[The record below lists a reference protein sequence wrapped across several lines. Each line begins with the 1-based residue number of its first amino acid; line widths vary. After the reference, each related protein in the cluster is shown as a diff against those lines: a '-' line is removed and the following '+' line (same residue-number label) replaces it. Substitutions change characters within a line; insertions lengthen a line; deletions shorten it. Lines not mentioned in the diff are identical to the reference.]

1 MLINMKEMLE
11 VAEQNHFAVGAFNAT
26 ESSLFRSVV
35 EEAEAQ
41 DAPAIVQVAP
51 GEFDFATREFYTY
64 VRERLAGSRVP
75 FVLHLD
81 HGKNMEQCMKAIQA
95 GFTSVMLDGS
105 ELPYEE
111 NVRVTREVADLA
123 HMVGVSVEGE
133 VGTIGVMSNSE
144 EGGVEHVTYTD
155 PGDVVDFV
163 NRTGV
168 DCLAIAIGTAHG
180 IYPKGFVPKLQLELL
195 EEIKKVSSVPLVLH
209 GGSNNPDEEI
219 RRACRIGIRKVNIS
233 SDFKYA
239 FFKKVNQVIEETGG
253 FIPAKVL
260 TTGICE
266 ARKVIR
272 EKMELFGS
280 LGKGG
285 LYREEKGNDQF

>member
-1 MLINMKEMLE
+1 MLINMKEMLAI
-11 VAEQNHFAVGAFNAT
+11 VNKNHFAVGAFNAT

-51 GEFDFATREFYTY
+51 GEFEFATKEFYTY

-81 HGKNMEQCMKAIQA
+81 HGKSVEQCMKAIQA

-111 NVRVTREVADLA
+111 NVSLTKEMSGLA
-123 HMVGVSVEGE
+123 HMVDVSVEGE
-133 VGTIGVMSNSE
+133 IGTIGVMSNSE
-144 EGGVEHVTYTD
+144 EGGVEHVTYTN
-155 PGDVVDFV
+155 PEDVVDFV
-163 NRTGV
+163 TKTGV

-195 EEIKKVSSVPLVLH
+195 EKIQAVSPVPLVLH

-219 RRACRIGIRKVNIS
+219 REACRIGIRKVNIS

-260 TTGICE
+260 NPGIE
-266 ARKVIR
+266 DAKQVIR

-280 LGKGG
+280 LGKAG
-285 LYREEKGNDQF
+285 LYR

>member
-11 VAEQNHFAVGAFNAT
+11 IADQHHFAVGAFNAT
-26 ESSLFRSVV
+26 ESSLFRAVV

-41 DAPAIVQVAP
+41 NAPAIVQVAP
-51 GEFDFATREFYTY
+51 GEFDFATREFYSY
-64 VRERLAGSRVP
+64 VRERLSNSRVP

-81 HGKNMEQCMKAIQA
+81 HGKNLQQCLKAIQA

-105 ELPYEE
+105 EFTYDE
-111 NVRVTREVADLA
+111 NVLLTKEITSMA

-133 VGTIGVMSNSE
+133 LGTIGIMNHSD
-144 EGGVEHVTYTD
+144 EGGVDHITYTD
-155 PGDVVDFV
+155 PDDVVDFV
-163 NRTGV
+163 TKTGV
-168 DCLAIAIGTAHG
+168 DCLAVAIGTAHG
-180 IYPKGFVPKLQLELL
+180 IYPKGFIPKLQLDLL
-195 EEIKKVSSVPLVLH
+195 EKISKVSPVPLVLH
-209 GGSNNPDEEI
+209 GGSNNPDDEI
-219 RRACRIGIRKVNIS
+219 RKACEIGIRKVNIS

-260 TTGICE
+260 TPGIE
-266 ARKVIR
+266 DAKIVIR

-280 LGKGG
+280 LGKAQ
-285 LYREEKGNDQF
+285 LYK

>member
-1 MLINMKEMLE
+1 MLINMEEMLT
-11 VAEQNHFAVGAFNAT
+11 VADKNQFAVGAFNAT
-26 ESSLFRSVV
+26 ESSLFRAVV

-41 DAPAIVQVAP
+41 NAPAIVQVAP
-51 GEFDFATREFYTY
+51 GEFDFATRDFYQY
-64 VRERLAGSRVP
+64 VRARLSNSKVP

-81 HGKNMEQCMKAIQA
+81 HGKTIQQCMKAIQA

-111 NVRVTREVADLA
+111 NVRLTKEVTDLA

-133 VGTIGVMSNSE
+133 IGTIGVMSNSD
-144 EGGVEHVTYTD
+144 EGGVENVTYTN
-155 PGDVVDFV
+155 PEDVIDFV
-163 NRTGV
+163 TKTGV

-195 EEIKKVSSVPLVLH
+195 ERIKEVAPVPLVLH
-209 GGSNNPDEEI
+209 GGSNNPDDEI
-219 RRACRIGIRKVNIS
+219 RRACQIGIRKVNIS

-239 FFKKVNQVIEETGG
+239 FFKKVDEVIQETGG
-253 FIPAKVL
+253 FVPAKVL
-260 TTGICE
+260 TPGIND
-266 ARKVIR
+266 AKQVIR

-280 LGKGG
+280 LGKAE
-285 LYREEKGNDQF
+285 LYR

>member
-1 MLINMKEMLE
+1 MLINMKEMLA
-11 VAEQNHFAVGAFNAT
+11 VANQNNFAVGAFNAT

-51 GEFDFATREFYTY
+51 GEFDFATREFYSY
-64 VRERLAGSRVP
+64 VRDRLANSRVP

-81 HGKNMEQCMKAIQA
+81 HGKTIEECMKAIQA

-105 ELPYEE
+105 ALSFED
-111 NVRVTREVADLA
+111 NVALTAEMTKLA

-133 VGTIGVMSNSE
+133 LGTIGIMGNSD
-144 EGGVEHVTYTD
+144 EGGVENITYTD
-155 PGDVVDFV
+155 PDDVKTFIE
-163 NRTGV
+163 RTGA
-168 DCLAIAIGTAHG
+168 DCLAVAIGTAHG
-180 IYPKGFVPKLQLELL
+180 IYPKGFEPKLQLELL
-195 EEIKKVSSVPLVLH
+195 KKLKAVSEVPLVLH

-219 RRACRIGIRKVNIS
+219 RKACEIGIAKVNIS

-239 FFKKVNQVIEETGG
+239 FFKKVYEVVGETGG

-260 TTGICE
+260 TPAIGE
-266 ARKVIR
+266 AKKVIA
-272 EKMELFGS
+272 EKMTLFGS
-280 LGKGG
+280 IGKAG
-285 LYREEKGNDQF
+285 LYRNGGTV

>member
-1 MLINMKEMLE
+1 MLINMKEML
-11 VAEQNHFAVGAFNAT
+11 AIANKNHFAVGAFNAT

-51 GEFDFATREFYTY
+51 GEFEFA
-64 VRERLAGSRVP
+64 
-75 FVLHLD
+75 VLHLD
-81 HGKNMEQCMKAIQA
+81 HGKSVEQCMKAIQA

-111 NVRVTREVADLA
+111 NVSLTKEMSGLA
-123 HMVGVSVEGE
+123 HMVDVSVEGE
-133 VGTIGVMSNSE
+133 IGTIGVMSNSE
-144 EGGVEHVTYTD
+144 EGGVEHVTYTN
-155 PGDVVDFV
+155 PEDVVDFV
-163 NRTGV
+163 TKAGV

-195 EEIKKVSSVPLVLH
+195 EKIQAVSPVPLVLH

-219 RRACRIGIRKVNIS
+219 REACRIGIRKVNIS

-260 TTGICE
+260 NPGIE
-266 ARKVIR
+266 DAKQVIR

-280 LGKGG
+280 LGKAG
-285 LYREEKGNDQF
+285 LYR